1 MRRQAFTWVSVLAFL
16 AVASLPAMAQEW
28 KGKSELRGVV
38 LDETGAPVK
47 DAVVTL
53 RMGSFADGPK
63 AAKTNGKG
71 EFRINNLKDGQW
83 SVEVGAN
90 NYAVRRM
97 RVDVTGKSNLDV
109 KLVNFA
115 SLQSTITAGN
125 DFFNQKQYAQ
135 ARGEFEKIL
144 QAQPELTDLHR
155 NIAYTYSMEKNNAKT
170 IEHIDI
176 LFEAE
181 RTGNTSGLM
190 QLPVSPAEAKN
201 ELLLM
206 GVESSLALK
215 NYDKMNAY
223 LKELDDTVLGEP
235 APLLNVAIG
244 LINNDKFD
252 AAIEILDRSS
262 KSFPDSPLPHFYKGL
277 AKLRAEKNAEAKPD
291 LEKFVQ
297 MASAAP
303 EYANQVK
310 QAQDLIAKIQ

>member
-1 MRRQAFTWVSVLAFL
+1 MSVLAFL
-16 AVASLPAMAQEW
+16 VAASLPAMAQDW
-28 KGKSELRGVV
+28 KGKSELRGVIV
-38 LDETGAPVK
+38 DDAGAPVK
-47 DAVVTL
+47 DAQVTL
-53 RMGSFADGPK
+53 RLGSNTDGPK
-63 AAKTNGKG
+63 AAKSNGKG

-83 SVEVGAN
+83 SVEVGAAN
-90 NYAVRRM
+90 FAVRRM
-97 RVDVTGKSNLDV
+97 RVDVAGKSSLDV
-109 KLVNFA
+109 KLVAFA

-144 QAQPELTDLHR
+144 VAQPELTDLHR
-155 NIAYTYSMEKNNAKT
+155 NIAYTYSMEKNHAKT
-170 IEHIDI
+170 LEHIDK

-181 RTGNTSGLM
+181 KSGNTSGLM

-206 GVESSLALK
+206 GVESSLGLK

-235 APLLNVAIG
+235 AALLNVAIG
-244 LINNDKFD
+244 LINNDKYD
-252 AAIEILDRSS
+252 LSIEILDRTA
-262 KSFPDSPLPHFYKGL
+262 KSFADSPLPHFYKGL

-310 QAQDLIAKIQ
+310 QAQDLIAKIK

>member
-1 MRRQAFTWVSVLAFL
+1 MRRQAFAWVSVLAFL
-16 AVASLPAMAQEW
+16 AFAPLQALAQEW

-38 LDETGAPVK
+38 VDDQGAPVK
-47 DAVVTL
+47 DAQVTM
-53 RMGSFADGPK
+53 RMGSFTEGPK

-71 EFRINNLKDGQW
+71 EFRVNNLKDGQW
-83 SVEVGAN
+83 TVEVGAA

-97 RVDVTGKSNLDV
+97 RVDVTGKSTMDV
-109 KLVNFA
+109 KLVAFA
-115 SLQSTITAGN
+115 SLQSSITAGN

-144 QAQPELTDLHR
+144 TAQPELTDLHR
-155 NIAYTYSMEKNNAKT
+155 NIAITYSMEKNHAKT
-170 IEHIDI
+170 LEHIEK
-176 LFEAE
+176 LLEAE

-206 GVESSLALK
+206 AVESSQALK
-215 NYDKMNAY
+215 NWDRMNGY
-223 LKELDDTVLGEP
+223 LKEIDDTVLGEP

-244 LINNDKFD
+244 LINAERYDNS
-252 AAIEILDRSS
+252 IEILDRAS
-262 KSFPDSPLPHFYKGL
+262 KSFATSPLPHFYKGL

-297 MASAAP
+297 MASSAP

-310 QAQDLIAKIQ
+310 QAQDLIAKIK

>member
-1 MRRQAFTWVSVLAFL
+1 
-16 AVASLPAMAQEW
+16 MAQEW

-38 LDETGAPVK
+38 VDETGAPVK
-47 DAVVTL
+47 DAQVTL
-53 RMGSFADGPK
+53 RMGSFTEGPK

-71 EFRINNLKDGQW
+71 EFRVNNLKDGQW

-97 RVDVTGKSNLDV
+97 RVDVTGKSMLDV

-115 SLQSTITAGN
+115 SLQSSITAGN
-125 DFFNQKQYAQ
+125 EFFNQKQYAQ
-135 ARGEFEKIL
+135 ARAEFEKIL
-144 QAQPELTDLHR
+144 TAQPELTDLHR
-155 NIAYTYSMEKNNAKT
+155 NIAYTYSMEKNHAKT
-170 IEHIDI
+170 IEHIDK

-190 QLPVSPAEAKN
+190 QLSVSPAEAKN
-201 ELLLM
+201 ELVLM
-206 GVESSLALK
+206 GIESSVGMK

-223 LKELDDTVLGEP
+223 LKDLDDAVLGEP

-244 LINNDKFD
+244 LINAEKYDN
-252 AAIEILDRSS
+252 ALEILDRTA
-262 KSFPDSPLPHFYKGL
+262 KSFADSPLPHFYKGL

-297 MASAAP
+297 MASSAP

-310 QAQDLIAKIQ
+310 QAQDLLGKIK